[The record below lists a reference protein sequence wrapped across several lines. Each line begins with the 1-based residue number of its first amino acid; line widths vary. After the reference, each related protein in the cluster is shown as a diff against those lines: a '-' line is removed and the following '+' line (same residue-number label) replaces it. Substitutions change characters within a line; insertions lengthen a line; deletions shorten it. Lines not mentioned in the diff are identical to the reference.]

1 MEIKIKIKKVG
12 KNDYEEMYKVLD
24 RFVAQNFELLWE
36 GAVRLGLAIKQD
48 YYAPRR
54 VQINDTRLHE
64 RDNLKICSG
73 YHKYRDGQQLT
84 AEVIMSCCQD
94 IQTLIDTAAKD
105 IVAPFEIKIVK
116 AR

>member
-1 MEIKIKIKKVG
+1 MEIKIKEAG
-12 KNDYEEMYKVLD
+12 KNDYAEMHKVLD

-54 VQINDTRLHE
+54 IQINETRLHE
-64 RDNLKICSG
+64 RDSLKICSG
-73 YHKYRDGQQLT
+73 YHKYRDGHRQLT
-84 AEVIMSCCQD
+84 GEVIMSCCQD